1 MSQLSKLVATLK
13 SQSAYELMGDMPLF
27 TAALAEIEQ
36 NFIDLEK
43 KIAALTNPS
52 KPPIATK
59 SLVGPDIGSKAPSG
73 VEA

>member
-27 TAALAEIEQ
+27 TSALAEIEQ

-43 KIAALTNPS
+43 KIETLSNPP
-52 KPPIATK
+52 KVLIP
-59 SLVGPDIGSKAPSG
+59 GPGGINLKAES
-73 VEA
+73 